1 MQESCI
7 LSLRKKNLMKIEEIQ
22 AQLRKEKVDAWI
34 MVDYENKNRTVA
46 KLLGNKMLTRKI
58 FLVIPSSSKPFV
70 IAHFIDTV
78 FLQVDEVTSVF
89 DIKGYKTWQ
98 EMLEIEKREFSS
110 FKTVMMD
117 ISEFG
122 LLPRVSLAD
131 YGSVDFIKELGIKVL
146 SSADIQQYM
155 TARLSKHAYK
165 TQIDACKKALR
176 IKDEAFRKIKADI
189 LNNGQSDEYVI
200 QKFIADRF
208 VEEGMEFDEPPIV
221 AIGPNASNPHYG
233 PTPDVHSPI
242 KEGDLVLIDMWA
254 KNVDPEGVYADIT
267 WMGYVG
273 KDVPEIYKSRFNIAK
288 AARDG
293 VIEFLTRELPKRKVL
308 AYEAD
313 DVARK
318 IIADAGYGPYFKH
331 RVGHNIA
338 VDVSPHGPGANLD
351 NYETHDTREI
361 LDGTSFSDEPGIYA
375 EDFGVRTETDLHNDG
390 GHLVVVGGLQEE
402 IIPIL
407 ALD

>member
-1 MQESCI
+1 
-7 LSLRKKNLMKIEEIQ
+7 MKIEEIQ
-22 AQLRKEKVDAWI
+22 TQLRKEKVDAWI

-58 FLVIPSSSKPFV
+58 FLVIPSSDKPFI

-78 FLQVDEVTSVF
+78 FLQVDEITSIF

-98 EMLEIEKREFSS
+98 EMLEIERQEFSS

-117 ISEFG
+117 VSEFG

-131 YGSVDFIKELGIKVL
+131 YGSVDFVKGLGIKVI

-155 TARLSKHAYK
+155 TARLSKHAYE
-165 TQIDACKKALR
+165 TQIDACEKALR
-176 IKDEAFRKIKADI
+176 IKDEAFRKIKEDI
-189 LNNGQSDEYVI
+189 LSKGQSDEYVI

-208 VEEGMEFDEPPIV
+208 IEEEMEFDEPPIV

-233 PTPDVHSPI
+233 PTIDIHSPI

-254 KNVDPEGVYADIT
+254 KNIDPEGVYADIT

-273 KDVPEIYKSRFNIAK
+273 KEVPQIYKSRFDIAK

-293 VIEFLTRELPKRKVL
+293 VIEFLTRELPKRKVF

-313 DVARK
+313 DIARK
-318 IIADAGYGPYFKH
+318 IITDAGYGPYFKH

-338 VDVSPHGPGANLD
+338 IDVSPHGPGANLD

-390 GHLVVVGGLQEE
+390 GRLAVVGGLQEE

>member
-1 MQESCI
+1 
-7 LSLRKKNLMKIEEIQ
+7 MKIEEIQ
-22 AQLRKEKVDAWI
+22 TQLRKEKVDAWI

-58 FLVIPSSSKPFV
+58 FLVIPSSDKPFI

-78 FLQVDEVTSVF
+78 FLQVDEITSIF

-98 EMLEIEKREFSS
+98 EMLEIERQEFSS

-117 ISEFG
+117 VSEFG

-131 YGSVDFIKELGIKVL
+131 YGSVDFVKGLGIKVI

-155 TARLSKHAYK
+155 TARLSKHAYE
-165 TQIDACKKALR
+165 TQIDACEKALR
-176 IKDEAFRKIKADI
+176 IKDEAFRKIKEDI
-189 LNNGQSDEYVI
+189 LSKGQSDEYVI

-208 VEEGMEFDEPPIV
+208 IEEEMEFDEPPIV

-233 PTPDVHSPI
+233 PTIDIHSPI

-254 KNVDPEGVYADIT
+254 KNIDPEGVYADIT

-273 KDVPEIYKSRFNIAK
+273 KEVPQIYKSRFDIAK

-293 VIEFLTRELPKRKVL
+293 VIEFLTRELPKRKVF

-318 IIADAGYGPYFKH
+318 IITDAGYGPYFKH

-338 VDVSPHGPGANLD
+338 IDVSPHGPGANLD

-390 GHLVVVGGLQEE
+390 GRLVVVGGLQEE

>member
-1 MQESCI
+1 
-7 LSLRKKNLMKIEEIQ
+7 MKIEEIQ
-22 AQLRKEKVDAWI
+22 TQLRKEKVDAWI

-58 FLVIPSSSKPFV
+58 FLVIPSSDKPFI

-78 FLQVDEVTSVF
+78 FLQVDEITSIF

-98 EMLEIEKREFSS
+98 EMLEIERQEFSS

-117 ISEFG
+117 VSEFG

-131 YGSVDFIKELGIKVL
+131 YGSVDFVKGLGIKVI

-155 TARLSKHAYK
+155 TARLSKHAYE
-165 TQIDACKKALR
+165 TQIDACEKALR
-176 IKDEAFRKIKADI
+176 IKDEAFRKIKEDI
-189 LNNGQSDEYVI
+189 LSKGQSDEYVI

-208 VEEGMEFDEPPIV
+208 IEEEMEFDEPPIV

-233 PTPDVHSPI
+233 PTIDIHSPI

-254 KNVDPEGVYADIT
+254 KNIDPEGVYADIT

-273 KDVPEIYKSRFNIAK
+273 KEVPQIYKSRFDIAK

-293 VIEFLTRELPKRKVL
+293 VIEFLTRELPKRKVF
-308 AYEAD
+308 AYETD

-318 IIADAGYGPYFKH
+318 IITDAGYGPYFKH

-338 VDVSPHGPGANLD
+338 IDVSPHGPGANLD

-390 GHLVVVGGLQEE
+390 GRLVVVGGLQEE